1 VYTKSREHLYRC
13 HRKTP
18 HCQRCWLIFDNQE
31 QLGLHMTVSAAEIC
45 EVKIGQP
52 PDGIS
57 AEDEQKLR
65 SRKRRHPNQ
74 SDEETWRDVYRILFP
89 NEDVPSPCEFM
100 PCSKPLPPG
109 KLNAYRL

>member
-1 VYTKSREHLYRC
+1 
-13 HRKTP
+13 
-18 HCQRCWLIFDNQE
+18 
-31 QLGLHMTVSAAEIC
+31 MTVSAAEIC

-74 SDEETWRDVYRILFP
+74 SDEDTWRDVYRILFP
-89 NEDVPSPCEFM
+89 NEEIPSPCEFM
-100 PCSKPLPPG
+100 PCAKPLISG
-109 KLNAYRL
+109 N